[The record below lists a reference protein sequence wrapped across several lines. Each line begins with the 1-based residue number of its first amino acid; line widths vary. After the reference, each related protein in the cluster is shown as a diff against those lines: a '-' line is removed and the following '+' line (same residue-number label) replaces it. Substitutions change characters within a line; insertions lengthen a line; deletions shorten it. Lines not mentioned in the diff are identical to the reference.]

1 MFQECGYTSASESP
15 GRREASMTVPDL
27 RHTIG
32 RCVLGIRAAERRRD
46 LERLLW
52 WSAQLTYARA
62 RINA

>member
-1 MFQECGYTSASESP
+1 
-15 GRREASMTVPDL
+15 MTVPDL